1 MDSLILRTATRLL
14 LPLMLLLSFY
24 ILLRGHNQPGGG
36 FVGGLIASAA
46 YTLYVVAYNVEEA
59 RRSIR
64 TPTATIVAVGL
75 LTGLIAAALP
85 LLGGRPFFTAL
96 WIEQPLPV
104 LGKVGTPTLFDVGVY
119 LVVLGVTMRIIFA
132 MAQLEESEHEEGD
145 F

>member
-46 YTLYVVAYNVEEA
+46 YTLYVVAYNVNEA
-59 RRSIR
+59 RHSIR
-64 TPTATIVAVGL
+64 TPTATIIAVGL
-75 LTGLIAAALP
+75 LIGLISAGLP

-96 WIEQPLPV
+96 WIDQPLPV
-104 LGKVGTPTLFDVGVY
+104 LGKVGTPTLFDTGVY